1 MNLAVLLKLKSHK
14 TLIGRSLL
22 ADSSIKLNYLT
33 QCKVRIGHVERN
45 LVFKVGKQG
54 EPALFGL
61 DTMVAWGMVA
71 DFARRRVLITDTTN
85 EGGLPNS
92 GFSFVKWKELMEVNK
107 IDERDLIC
115 IDELPTADDSY
126 RSLVDAGEANR
137 VVDLGNTYGVV
148 HKKIIT
154 DCGSA

>member
-1 MNLAVLLKLKSHK
+1 M
-14 TLIGRSLL
+14 LIGRSSLSNNSTKF
-22 ADSSIKLNYLT
+22 DYLT
-33 QCKVRIGHVERN
+33 QCKVRIGDVERN
-45 LVFKVGKQG
+45 IMFKVGKHR

-92 GFSFVKWKELMEVNK
+92 SFSFVKWSEILKANK
-107 IDERDLIC
+107 IDESDLVC
-115 IDELPTADDSY
+115 IEELPTAEDSY

-137 VVDLGNTYGVV
+137 VVDLGTTYGAVHA

>member
-1 MNLAVLLKLKSHK
+1 MNLAVHLKLTSYK

-22 ADSSIKLNYLT
+22 ADNSIKLDYLT
-33 QCKVRIGHVERN
+33 LCKVRICDVERN
-45 LVFKVGKQG
+45 LVFKVGKNG

-71 DFARRRVLITDTTN
+71 DFARRQVLITDTTN

-92 GFSFVKWKELMEVNK
+92 GFSFVKWKELLKVNK

-115 IDELPTADDSY
+115 IDELPTAEDAY

-137 VVDLGNTYGVV
+137 VVDLGNTYGAA

>member
-1 MNLAVLLKLKSHK
+1 MNLAILLKLTSHK

-22 ADSSIKLNYLT
+22 ANNSNKFDYLT
-33 QCKVRIGHVERN
+33 QCKVRIGNVERN
-45 LVFKVGKQG
+45 LVFKVGKHG

-71 DFARRRVLITDTTN
+71 DFAQSRVLITDTTN

-92 GFSFVKWKELMEVNK
+92 GFSFVRWKDLLKANN

-115 IDELPTADDSY
+115 IDKLPPCRRFLSIL
-126 RSLVDAGEANR
+126 SG
-137 VVDLGNTYGVV
+137 
-148 HKKIIT
+148 
-154 DCGSA
+154 CW